1 MILGASSFAGSFPE
15 LRQEV
20 DSVELYI
27 PKLDVYDGTRLVK
40 SRIKE
45 IKDIFSTYDMSTSI
59 HAPYFSDVPT
69 YPKELVIDT
78 SYMNDTAYR
87 LMTESIMIAEALGS
101 EVVVVHP
108 GRINSNRKKS
118 FGSMVEG
125 LSRLAEFAKDRNVI
139 LGLENKEGT
148 NTSNFCCLA
157 SELIEAIDMVGSENL
172 RATLDIGHANLTCGG
187 SQLKLREF
195 VKEVSEYVV
204 HVHVHDNNGVL
215 TEEYWGDFHGAPGS
229 GVVDF
234 SVLEELDFKGV
245 YNLEVFS
252 IEDVITGKKILKGIH
267 G

>member
-45 IKDIFSTYDMSTSI
+45 IKDIFSTYDMATSI

-69 YPKELVIDT
+69 YPQELVIDT
-78 SYMNDTAYR
+78 TYMNDTAYR
-87 LMTESIMIAEALGS
+87 LMTESIMIAEALES

-118 FGSMVEG
+118 FEGMVEG
-125 LSRLAEFAKDRNVI
+125 LSRLAEFAKDRNVM

-148 NTSNFCCLA
+148 NTGNFCCYA
-157 SELIEAIDMVGSENL
+157 SELIEAIERVGSENL
-172 RATLDIGHANLTCGG
+172 RATFDIGHANLTCGG
-187 SQLKLREF
+187 SQSKLREF
-195 VKEVSEYVV
+195 VKAVSEYVV
-204 HVHVHDNNGVL
+204 HVHVHDNSGVL
-215 TEEYWGDFHGAPGS
+215 TPEYWGDFHGAPGS

-252 IEDVITGKKILKGIH
+252 IKDLLAGKKMLRGII